1 MKLSHHLVSGESTL
15 QQVTGYKLQVTLFEA
30 PSRIFLLIKQ
40 SCVALFCCCLAILE
54 SSLGWLVGNKS
65 ELLLNLLLLLQRKFL
80 FFFFAIFDRF
90 LQAVFIISVLVKYF
104 FDKNLLA
111 NFLYSLQS
119 LLNLVFLLW
128 NLQTSWGPS
137 LPYFF
142 SKMIFAKFVTL
153 DICFAW
159 YLEESVWNIFWC
171 IMFCWNC
178 NINFL
183 ANFCER
189 LQSWTY

>member
-40 SCVALFCCCLAILE
+40 SCVALFCCCLAILA
-54 SSLGWLVGNKS
+54 SSLGWLIGNKS
-65 ELLLNLLLLLQRKFL
+65 ELLLNLLLLLQRKFF

-119 LLNLVFLLW
+119 LLNLVFLVW

-137 LPYFF
+137 LPSFQKWSLLNLLLLIFVLRDIWKKVSETF
-142 SKMIFAKFVTL
+142 SGAS
-153 DICFAW
+153 CFAG
-159 YLEESVWNIFWC
+159 IA
-171 IMFCWNC
+171 I
-178 NINFL
+178 
-183 ANFCER
+183 
-189 LQSWTY
+189 

>member
-40 SCVALFCCCLAILE
+40 SCVALFCCCLAILA
-54 SSLGWLVGNKS
+54 SSLGWLIGNKS

-80 FFFFAIFDRF
+80 FFFFCDFWSISASSFHYFCFGKIFF
-90 LQAVFIISVLVKYF
+90 WQKFASKFSLQPAVLVEFGIPGMKFADFLRAF
-104 FDKNLLA
+104 FA
-111 NFLYSLQS
+111 
-119 LLNLVFLLW
+119 
-128 NLQTSWGPS
+128 
-137 LPYFF
+137 FF
-142 SKMIFAKFVTL
+142 SKMIFAKFVIL
-153 DICFAW
+153 DICFVW